1 MPFGLKNAGV
11 TYQRLVNKMFIQQIG
26 RNMEL
31 YVDNMLVKI
40 KKENHHLN
48 DLKETFETLRLYR
61 IKLNPSKC
69 VFGVSS
75 GQFLG
80 FMVSFQGVEASPD
93 KIQAI
98 LEMSPL
104 KNVKEVQSLNKK
116 SRGVQLIRLM
126 GDEQM
131 LAIFQNSKESF

>member
-11 TYQRLVNKMFIQQIG
+11 TYQRLVNKMFVQQIG
-26 RNMEL
+26 RNMVV

-48 DLKETFETLRLYR
+48 DLREMFETLRLYR
-61 IKLNPSKC
+61 IKLNLSKC

-75 GQFLG
+75 GKFLG
-80 FMVSFQGVEASPD
+80 FMVSYQGVEASPN

-98 LEMSPL
+98 LEISPL

-116 SRGVQLIRLM
+116 SRGVQLIRLV

-131 LAIFQNSKESF
+131 LAIFQNSEESF

>member
-1 MPFGLKNAGV
+1 
-11 TYQRLVNKMFIQQIG
+11 
-26 RNMEL
+26 MEV

-40 KKENHHLN
+40 KKENHQLN
-48 DLKETFETLRLYR
+48 DLREMFETLCLYR

-69 VFGVSS
+69 VFRVSS
-75 GQFLG
+75 VKFLG
-80 FMVSFQGVEASPD
+80 FMVSYQGVEASPN

-131 LAIFQNSKESF
+131 LAIFQNSEESF

>member
-1 MPFGLKNAGV
+1 
-11 TYQRLVNKMFIQQIG
+11 
-26 RNMEL
+26 MEV

-48 DLKETFETLRLYR
+48 DLREMFETLRLYK

-75 GQFLG
+75 GKFLG
-80 FMVSFQGVEASPD
+80 FMVSYQGVEASPN

-98 LEMSPL
+98 LEMSPM

-116 SRGVQLIRLM
+116 SCSVQLIRLV

-131 LAIFQNSKESF
+131 LAIFQNSEESF

>member
-1 MPFGLKNAGV
+1 
-11 TYQRLVNKMFIQQIG
+11 
-26 RNMEL
+26 MEV

-48 DLKETFETLRLYR
+48 DLREMFETLRLYK

-75 GQFLG
+75 GKFLG
-80 FMVSFQGVEASPD
+80 FMVSYQGVEASPN

-98 LEMSPL
+98 LEISPL

-116 SRGVQLIRLM
+116 SRSVQLIRLV

-131 LAIFQNSKESF
+131 LAIFQNSEESF

>member
-1 MPFGLKNAGV
+1 
-11 TYQRLVNKMFIQQIG
+11 
-26 RNMEL
+26 MEV

-48 DLKETFETLRLYR
+48 DLREMFETLRLYK

-75 GQFLG
+75 GKFLG
-80 FMVSFQGVEASPD
+80 FMVSYQGVEASPN

-98 LEMSPL
+98 LEMSPM

-116 SRGVQLIRLM
+116 SRSVQLIRLV

-131 LAIFQNSKESF
+131 LAIFQNSEESF

>member
-1 MPFGLKNAGV
+1 
-11 TYQRLVNKMFIQQIG
+11 
-26 RNMEL
+26 MEV

-48 DLKETFETLRLYR
+48 DLREMFETLCLYR

-69 VFGVSS
+69 VFRVSS
-75 GQFLG
+75 VKFLG
-80 FMVSFQGVEASPD
+80 FMVSYQGVEASPN

-116 SRGVQLIRLM
+116 SHGVQLIRLV

-131 LAIFQNSKESF
+131 LAIF

>member
-1 MPFGLKNAGV
+1 
-11 TYQRLVNKMFIQQIG
+11 
-26 RNMEL
+26 MEV

-48 DLKETFETLRLYR
+48 DLREMFETLRLYR
-61 IKLNPSKC
+61 IKLNLSKC

-75 GQFLG
+75 GKFLG
-80 FMVSFQGVEASPD
+80 FMVSYQGVEASPN

-98 LEMSPL
+98 LEISPL

-116 SRGVQLIRLM
+116 SRGVQLIRLV

-131 LAIFQNSKESF
+131 LAIFQNSEESF